1 MVTEA
6 GFMEYVAGQLGDV
19 PQFSYRRMFGEYAV
33 YVGAKV
39 VALVCD
45 NQFFLK
51 PTAAGRALL
60 GVPVEAPPY
69 PGARLFYRVDEQLD
83 DGEFMA
89 ALLIATERE
98 VPAPKPKRA
107 TKAERAPKPK
117 VPKKRPGKGRGGSRR

>member
-1 MVTEA
+1 MATEA
-6 GFMEYVAGQLGDV
+6 GFMEYVAGQLGAV
-19 PQFSYRRMFGEYAV
+19 PQLSYRRMFGEYAV

-60 GVPVEAPPY
+60 GSPVEAPPY
-69 PGARLFYRVDEQLD
+69 PGARPFYRVDEQLD

-89 ALLIATERE
+89 ALLLATERE

-107 TKAERAPKPK
+107 AKAK
-117 VPKKRPGKGRGGSRR
+117 VPKKRPGKARTGC